1 MGAHDVDHL
10 DPHSPDAFG
19 LGAPISTV
27 RGELEGEAAIGL
39 GTLGFHALR
48 NGRREREVVLV
59 SNRHVLL
66 ARGARRGDAVYR
78 PHRREGTWVVRRDPI
93 GEIVDE
99 GAEANHAFGYPGEP
113 PAEYFVDC
121 AMART
126 AVAPEH
132 SVVRRV
138 GRVHPL
144 DVAGARRLRVR
155 KLGGATGVT
164 TGEVLDVATPVDV
177 AGAPRRLNNLV
188 IHGLGVEAGDSGAL
202 IVNERDEAVAL
213 LWGRSDRDPSIAFA
227 CHIHPVL
234 DRLGVT
240 MLTRGRA

>member
-1 MGAHDVDHL
+1 MGAHQRDLLHARHPV
-10 DPHSPDAFG
+10 A

-27 RGELEGEAAIGL
+27 RGELSGEAPIGL

-48 NGRREREVVLV
+48 NGRRKREVVLV
-59 SNRHVLL
+59 SNRHVLI

-78 PHRREGTWVVRRDPI
+78 PLRRHDMWVIRRDPI
-93 GEIVDE
+93 GEIADE

-113 PAEYFVDC
+113 RAEYFVDC
-121 AMART
+121 AAASV
-126 AVAPEH
+126 AVAPEAP
-132 SVVRRV
+132 VIRRV

-144 DVAGARRLRVR
+144 DVIGARRLRVR
-155 KLGGATGVT
+155 KLGGTTGVSA
-164 TGEVLDVATPVDV
+164 GEVLDAAATVDV
-177 AGAPRRLNNLV
+177 AGGPRRRNNLV
-188 IHGLGVEAGDSGAL
+188 IHGLCVEAGDSGAL

-213 LWGRSDRDPSIAFA
+213 LWGRSGRDPSIAYA